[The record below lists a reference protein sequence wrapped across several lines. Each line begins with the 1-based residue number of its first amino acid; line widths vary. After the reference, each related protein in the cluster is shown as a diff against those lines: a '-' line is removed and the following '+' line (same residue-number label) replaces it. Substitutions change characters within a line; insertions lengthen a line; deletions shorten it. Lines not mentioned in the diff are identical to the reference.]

1 MNHIPILFNSPPTSF
16 LFLQANRRGNN
27 IASML
32 LTEIL
37 PRAAAQYPEKL
48 AVSCGSVRMNYR
60 QVAESVSRLA
70 AALADRG
77 VKRGDR
83 VSILHRNC
91 HRMLE
96 AYFAAVHAGAVLV
109 PLNYRLAAG
118 DLAYILDDT
127 ESRILIADSA
137 WSDLAEDAARRSKS
151 GARIL
156 WSRIDGGA
164 SADPYIE
171 TTTAAHA
178 GPLRDPGG
186 REDDAANIY
195 YTSGTTG
202 HQKGVVLTHR
212 NIYSHALST
221 IAELRLSDG
230 DVWAHIAPMFHLA
243 DAWATWAITWVGG
256 RHVMAGRFDPP
267 SILKLLDGE
276 RVTVT
281 NLIPTMLND
290 LVNSADAASYRY
302 ESLRLIMSG
311 GAPIAPRLVQ
321 KIIATFG
328 CEYVQTYGLTET
340 SPYLTFSLLK
350 DHLRKLAP
358 EEQFAYRAKTG
369 RAALGV
375 SLRVVDDNGSDVPAD
390 GRAVGE
396 ILARGDRV
404 TSGYWKLP
412 EATKEAFTDGWF
424 RTGDLATIDAEGYLN
439 IVDRKKDAIITG
451 GELVYTT
458 EIENAL
464 YEHPAILE
472 AAVVG
477 VPDERWGEIVKAAV
491 VLKPTLVA
499 TATEIIEHC
508 RARLAH
514 YKCPRLVEFLAA
526 LPRTGSGKIYK
537 KALKEPRSD
546 PA

>member
-1 MNHIPILFNSPPTSF
+1 
-16 LFLQANRRGNN
+16 
-27 IASML
+27 ML

-37 PRAAAQYPEKL
+37 PRAAAEYPEKL
-48 AVSCGSVRMNYR
+48 AVSCGAVSMNYR
-60 QVAESVSRLA
+60 QVAESVARLA
-70 AALADRG
+70 AALVDLG
-77 VKRGDR
+77 VNRGDR
-83 VSILHRNC
+83 VALLHRNC
-91 HRMLE
+91 HRVLE

-109 PLNYRLAAG
+109 PLNYRLAPG

-127 ESRILIADSA
+127 ESRILIADSG
-137 WSDLAEDAARRSKS
+137 WTELAQDAVRRSKS
-151 GARIL
+151 RVRVL
-156 WSRIDGGA
+156 WSRVDGEAPDDSYGA
-164 SADPYIE
+164 TI
-171 TTTAAHA
+171 A
-178 GPLRDPGG
+178 GAPAQPLRDGAG
-186 REDDAANIY
+186 REDDAVNIY

-230 DVWAHIAPMFHLA
+230 DVWAHVAPMFHLA
-243 DAWATWAITWVGG
+243 DAWATWAITWTGG
-256 RHVMAGRFDPP
+256 RHVMAGRFDPL
-267 SILKLLDGE
+267 SVLKLIDGE
-276 RVTVT
+276 HVTVT

-290 LVNSADAASYRY
+290 LVNSPDSGSYGY
-302 ESLRLIMSG
+302 ESLRLVMSG

-321 KIIATFG
+321 KIIQTFG

-350 DHLRKLAP
+350 DHLRKLSP

-375 SLRVVDDNGSDVPAD
+375 SLRIVDENGSDVARD

-396 ILARGDRV
+396 ILARGDRI
-404 TSGYWKLP
+404 TPGYWKLP
-412 EATKEAFTDGWF
+412 EATAEAFSQGWF
-424 RTGDLATIDAEGYLN
+424 LTGDLATVDGEGYLN

-464 YEHPAILE
+464 YEHPAVLE

-477 VPDERWGEIVKAAV
+477 VPDERWGELVKAAV
-491 VLKPTLVA
+491 VLKPA
-499 TATEIIEHC
+499 AQASATEIIEHC
-508 RARLAH
+508 RARVAR
-514 YKCPRLVEFLAA
+514 YKCPRIVEFLDA

-537 KALKEPRSD
+537 KALKTKSD
-546 PA
+546 AR